1 MALALVINAGSS
13 TLKYQIIETLDESV
27 RAKGAIELGTHTPT
41 HSDALMRMFEDIQS
55 CDIRLSDVA
64 VVGHRVVHGGNKFHS
79 PTLISEDVLREIE
92 ALTSL
97 APLHNPANLQG
108 IRATLT
114 AMPETPQVAVFD
126 TAFHATMP
134 AHAASYAIDKVVADQ
149 WGVRKYGFHGTSH
162 QYVLQSTAALLD
174 KSISEVSLISCH
186 IGNGA
191 SIAAIKNG
199 QCIDTSMGMTPLE
212 GLMMGTRSGDI
223 DPGVVFHLA
232 RVAGFEL
239 QDIDDLLNRQSGLR
253 GIAGMHDMRDVL
265 ALADQGDSNALLA
278 RQMYVYRIQKYIG
291 SYMTQLP
298 QLDAVVFTAGVGE
311 NDVRLRAEVI
321 SGLEHMGL
329 GLDQNINQELANN
342 QGRFDSADSI
352 CALLVVNTK
361 EELQIARL
369 AIAHLSHQ
377 R

>member
-1 MALALVINAGSS
+1 
-13 TLKYQIIETLDESV
+13 
-27 RAKGAIELGTHTPT
+27 
-41 HSDALMRMFEDIQS
+41 MRMFEDIQS

-329 GLDQNINQELANN
+329 ALDQNINQELANN
-342 QGRFDSADSI
+342 QGRFDSTDSI
-352 CALLVVNTK
+352 CALLVINTK

-369 AIAHLSHQ
+369 AISHLSHQ
-377 R
+377 Q